1 MQTPK
6 TMQLEILTPEALI
19 YRGII
24 DYIQMPGL
32 DGYFGILENHAPLI
46 SALGP
51 GEITIDQATEA
62 NATVEKL
69 ADQSIA
75 KKAQDK
81 RFTMNVKGGIAEVV
95 NNRIIV
101 LVD

>member
-1 MQTPK
+1 MPK
-6 TMQLEILTPEALI
+6 IMQLEILTPEALI

-24 DYIQMPGL
+24 DYIQMPGI

-62 NATVEKL
+62 NETVVQVMDE
-69 ADQSIA
+69 SIS
-75 KKAQDK
+75 KKAADK
-81 RFTMNVKGGIAEVV
+81 RFTMDVNGGIAEVL
-95 NNRIIV
+95 NNKVIV